1 MLSSVDRT
9 YDILYMSE
17 RQVSTFML
25 GTIVCGHNID
35 DNCFHQQVISD
46 AADNWKLLRQLL
58 GEETIWMDG
67 FDQKLNNPP
76 ASLDAEEISEEI
88 DVSKNINKRLF
99 CI

>member
-1 MLSSVDRT
+1 MKNLC
-9 YDILYMSE
+9 
-17 RQVSTFML
+17 TF
-25 GTIVCGHNID
+25 
-35 DNCFHQQVISD
+35 FHQQVISE

-88 DVSKNINKRLF
+88 DVSKSTNVMEGYSKDEKPLYEIYTRED
-99 CI
+99 